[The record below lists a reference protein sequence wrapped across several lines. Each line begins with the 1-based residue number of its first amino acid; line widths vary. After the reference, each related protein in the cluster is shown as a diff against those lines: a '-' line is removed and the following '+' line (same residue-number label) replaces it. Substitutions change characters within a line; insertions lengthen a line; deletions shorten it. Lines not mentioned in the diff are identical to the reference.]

1 MFVSCLENDH
11 PGNAAS
17 GLKCEN
23 VVRAGFVL
31 PRTGYSTILC
41 SKYFHGFMTC
51 SEFVLHLLVVLY
63 LPRMMNTIHT
73 NQAQQSY
80 GIFSTC

>member
-31 PRTGYSTILC
+31 PRTGYSTIRAANI
-41 SKYFHGFMTC
+41 FMV
-51 SEFVLHLLVVLY
+51 S
-63 LPRMMNTIHT
+63 
-73 NQAQQSY
+73 
-80 GIFSTC
+80 

>member
-23 VVRAGFVL
+23 VVRAGFVCL
-31 PRTGYSTILC
+31 VQVTVRYCAANI
-41 SKYFHGFMTC
+41 FMV
-51 SEFVLHLLVVLY
+51 S
-63 LPRMMNTIHT
+63 
-73 NQAQQSY
+73 
-80 GIFSTC
+80 